1 MEGGRHRAS
10 LHDLAG
16 AARGPVLAASLDAHL
31 SGASASPVGFLP
43 HAIRTEGGH
52 MPASGTLQK
61 AAARWQDVLVQ
72 GESRPARAAWNEVAA
87 HAPPGTCPLCY
98 REMSPRF
105 MKNHQRSA
113 WCLIRA
119 VALRASVSGLAW
131 LPSRYAAL
139 LDEHD
144 LPYASAP
151 VSKYDRISQTDFIEG
166 LFTLPEIG
174 AIVMSTKSGK
184 PRDAALRSYA
194 ADHLREAVRR
204 QLARVPTF
212 PATGAEAEWPPIWHP
227 GSTRARA
234 A

>member
-1 MEGGRHRAS
+1 MQ
-10 LHDLAG
+10 
-16 AARGPVLAASLDAHL
+16 
-31 SGASASPVGFLP
+31 
-43 HAIRTEGGH
+43 
-52 MPASGTLQK
+52 ASGTLRK
-61 AAARWQDVLVQ
+61 AAARWQDVLVE
-72 GESRPARAAWNEVAA
+72 GKSRPARAAWNEVAA

-98 REMSPRF
+98 QEMGPRF

-139 LDEHD
+139 LDGHA

-151 VSKYDRISQTDFIEG
+151 VSKYDRIGQTDFIDG
-166 LFTLPEIG
+166 LFTLPDIG

-194 ADHLREAVRR
+194 ADHLREAARR
-204 QLARVPTF
+204 QLARVPAL
-212 PATGAEAEWPPIWHP
+212 PAMANEKDWPPIWHP
-227 GSTRARA
+227 DSTRARA